1 MNGEYYRFNNKGRH
15 AYEKYK
21 RNRGFFINLNEY
33 VYATDI
39 ETNEIVY
46 MNHKALKAYGLESI
60 EDIKG
65 KKCYEVL
72 QKASVKCGMCNNSR
86 LLPGVFEEWRYY
98 NPVLDKYMIIKDT
111 LVEGEGNRKYRLEI
125 GIDIS
130 EELAQDKLIQKYR
143 ETEAFVNEGLREALA
158 ADTPDETINIL
169 LGYIGK
175 ALNGERTYIFEKNIY
190 GRDDNTYEWTAEGV
204 SPEKDNLQNVPP
216 EVCANWYKCFENGR
230 NVVIK
235 DLEEIKES
243 DPLQYDNL
251 KRQGIHSIIVIPIYN
266 EGEVIAFMGIDN
278 PPLLTLEYALSILE
292 IMRAFIIS
300 CIKRRNTMR
309 KLEDM
314 SYKDALTK
322 IGNRFAMRD
331 CVDSID
337 KKQSIGVVYCD
348 VTGLKYVNDTMG
360 HEAGDR
366 LILNACGCLTDVFG
380 VDAVFRIGGDE
391 FLVICT
397 QIDENTLIKRITELK
412 ELMNERSVNMAAGVI
427 WSENV
432 ITGFDEMLREAE
444 DKMYA
449 DKARYYKEKGN

>member
-1 MNGEYYRFNNKGRH
+1 MGNTTDSIIKGDVRMKNIK
-15 AYEKYK
+15 EI
-21 RNRGFFINLNEY
+21 GDFFINLNEY

-65 KKCYEVL
+65 LKCYEVL

-86 LLPGVFEEWRYY
+86 LLPGAFEEWRYY

-111 LVEGEGNRKYRLEI
+111 LIEGEGNRKYRFEI

-130 EELAQDKLIQKYR
+130 KELAQDKLIQKYR
-143 ETEAFVNEGLREALA
+143 ETEALVNEGLREALA
-158 ADTPDETINIL
+158 ADTPDETINTL

-175 ALNGERTYIFEKNIY
+175 ALSGERTYIFEKNIY
-190 GRDDNTYEWTAEGV
+190 GRDDNTYEWTADGI
-204 SPEKDNLQNVPP
+204 SPEKENLQNLPP
-216 EVCANWYKCFENGR
+216 EVCANWYKCFEKGGNIVIQDIEESE
-230 NVVIK
+230 NIVIK

-251 KRQGIHSIIVIPIYN
+251 KRRGIHSIIVIPICN
-266 EGEVIAFMGIDN
+266 EGNVVAFMGIDN

-292 IMRAFIIS
+292 IMSAFIIS
-300 CIKRRNTMR
+300 CIKRRNMMR

-322 IGNRFAMRD
+322 IGNRFAMSA
-331 CVDSID
+331 CVDNID
-337 KKQSIGVVYCD
+337 EKQSIGVVYCD

-366 LILNACGCLTDVFG
+366 LLLNACGCVW
-380 VDAVFRIGGDE
+380 R
-391 FLVICT
+391 
-397 QIDENTLIKRITELK
+397 R
-412 ELMNERSVNMAAGVI
+412 
-427 WSENV
+427 
-432 ITGFDEMLREAE
+432 
-444 DKMYA
+444 
-449 DKARYYKEKGN
+449 